1 MEPNLDTIRKAMA
14 WGVIIATAIVLHNI
28 VINIYQSLP
37 L

>member
-1 MEPNLDTIRKAMA
+1 MEPNLDIIRKAMA
-14 WGVIIATAIVLHNI
+14 WGVITATVIVLHNI

>member
-1 MEPNLDTIRKAMA
+1 MEPNLDTIRKAIA
-14 WGVIIATAIVLHNI
+14 WGIITATVIVLHNI